1 MAAATGNGRRTP
13 AYPWPALVGIAVAL
27 AGLALMLASRFFPL
41 PQVFPHAS
49 WGIAP
54 LAYIGIGVICLGLTI
69 AVGAYATWA
78 VGQRQRN
85 GVNGGADWS
94 RLTEQQFETFQ
105 HDLGRPMRRILGK
118 CREVRGVLATTGE
131 DVSIVVHELL
141 NEIEEQAPSFR
152 LMMANMQVM
161 INLETPD
168 APIECY
174 PVEPTAVVSRIVD
187 RYAGQ
192 AAEQG
197 KDIVWWSE
205 PDDFGLVHSDTAVLE
220 HIVANLVDNA
230 LRHGGA
236 KLEISVS
243 RSISAGTF
251 AIQVADD
258 GPGIPAH
265 YRSHLFTRGWTP
277 QMGRSEEKTSSGLGL
292 YISRTLAVRYGGTLT
307 VASAPA
313 PAANHHTTFTL
324 TLPAIAPQS

>member
-1 MAAATGNGRRTP
+1 MAAATGNGHRTP

-27 AGLALMLASRFFPL
+27 LGLALMLVARFAPL
-41 PQVFPHAS
+41 PRLFPDPS
-49 WGIAP
+49 WGIEP
-54 LAYIGIGVICLGLTI
+54 LAYIGIGVICLGLLI
-69 AVGAYATWA
+69 AVGAYAAWA
-78 VGQRQRN
+78 VGQRHRN
-85 GVNGGADWS
+85 GGNGSADWS
-94 RLTEQQFETFQ
+94 LLTEQQFETFQ

-131 DVSIVVHELL
+131 EVSIVVRELL
-141 NEIEEQAPSFR
+141 DEIEEQAPSFR

-230 LRHGGA
+230 LRHGGD
-236 KLEISVS
+236 KVEISVS
-243 RSISAGTF
+243 RTLNAGTF
-251 AIQVADD
+251 TIQVADD

-265 YRSHLFTRGWTP
+265 YRNHLFTRGWTP

-292 YISRTLAVRYGGTLT
+292 YISRTLATRYGGTLT
-307 VASAPA
+307 VDAAPA
-313 PAANHHTTFTL
+313 PAADPHTAFTL
-324 TLPAIAPQS
+324 TLPAVAPQS

>member
-1 MAAATGNGRRTP
+1 MAAATGRRAS
-13 AYPWPALVGIAVAL
+13 AYPWPAMAGIAVAL
-27 AGLALMLASRFFPL
+27 AGLALLLASLFFTL
-41 PQVFPHAS
+41 PGIFPRP
-49 WGIAP
+49 WNIAP
-54 LAYIGIGVICLGLTI
+54 LAYIGIGIMCLGLTA
-69 AVGAYATWA
+69 AVGAYAAGA
-78 VGQRQRN
+78 VGPRRRN
-85 GVNGGADWS
+85 GVNGADDWS

-141 NEIEEQAPSFR
+141 DEIEEQAPSFR

-230 LRHGGA
+230 LRHGGD
-236 KLEISVS
+236 KVEISIT
-243 RSISAGTF
+243 RHPGAATF
-251 AIQVADD
+251 SIQVADD
-258 GPGIPAH
+258 GAGIPAH

-292 YISRTLAVRYGGTLT
+292 YISRTLAIRYGGDLR
-307 VASAPA
+307 VASVPA
-313 PAANHHTTFTL
+313 PDAGQHTAFTL
-324 TLPAIAPQS
+324 TLPAVAPQS

>member
-1 MAAATGNGRRTP
+1 MAATTKRRTTTHP
-13 AYPWPALVGIAVAL
+13 RLALAGIAVTL
-27 AGLALMLASRFFPL
+27 ASLALMLASAYFTL
-41 PQVFPHAS
+41 PWFSARQ
-49 WGIAP
+49 WNIEP
-54 LAYIGIGVICLGLTI
+54 LAYIGIGIICLSLVV
-69 AVGAYATWA
+69 AVGAYAVRA
-78 VGQRQRN
+78 ESQRSRN
-85 GVNGGADWS
+85 GVNGADDWS

-118 CREVRGVLATTGE
+118 CREVRGVLASTGE

-141 NEIEEQAPSFR
+141 DEIEEQAPSFR

-187 RYAGQ
+187 RYAAQ

-205 PDDFGLVHSDTAVLE
+205 PDEFGLVHSDTAVLE
-220 HIVANLVDNA
+220 HIVANLVDNS
-230 LRHGGA
+230 LRHGGD
-236 KLEISVS
+236 KVEIGVA
-243 RSISAGTF
+243 RNPGAATF
-251 AIQVADD
+251 SIQVTDD

-265 YRSHLFTRGWTP
+265 YRNHLFTRGWTP

-292 YISRTLAVRYGGTLT
+292 YISRTLAERYGGNLT
-307 VASAPA
+307 VASVLA
-313 PAANHHTTFTL
+313 PAANHHTAFTL
-324 TLPAIAPQS
+324 TLPAVAPQS